1 MDPASI
7 GIALTVAS
15 KAMSKITTFYNHGKD
30 LSVMTGEIQ
39 KWMGACSD
47 VDNIEKQAKNPSLFR
62 KMVSGKGI
70 EGIAFEALTARK
82 KLEEDRQTLKVMI
95 QMRYGSQAWSELI
108 AIEGRVRKKLQEEK
122 YAREKFKEKVISI
135 VAITTTLVVGSI
147 VLGFFAYTLWLH
159 DQGELTD

>member
-30 LSVMTGEIQ
+30 LSAMTGEIQ

-47 VDNIEKQAKNPSLFR
+47 VDNIETPAKNPSLFR

-122 YAREKFKEKVISI
+122 YARERFKEKVISV
-135 VAITTTLVVGSI
+135 VAVTAVVGI
-147 VLGFFAYTLWLH
+147 GVLVLGYFVYALVLL
-159 DQGELTD
+159 DRGELG

>member
-30 LSVMTGEIQ
+30 LSLMTGEIQ

-122 YAREKFKEKVISI
+122 YARERFKEKVISV
-135 VAITTTLVVGSI
+135 VAVTAVVGI
-147 VLGFFAYTLWLH
+147 GVLVLGYFVYALVLL
-159 DQGELTD
+159 DRGELG

>member
-30 LSVMTGEIQ
+30 LSAMTGEIQ

-62 KMVSGKGI
+62 KMVRGKGI
-70 EGIAFEALTARK
+70 EGIAFEALPARK

-122 YAREKFKEKVISI
+122 YARERFKEKVISV
-135 VAITTTLVVGSI
+135 VAVTAVVGI
-147 VLGFFAYTLWLH
+147 GVLVLGYFVYALVLL
-159 DQGELTD
+159 DRGELG

>member
-30 LSVMTGEIQ
+30 LSAMTGEIQ

-122 YAREKFKEKVISI
+122 YARERFKEKVITV
-135 VAITTTLVVGSI
+135 VAVTAVVGVGVL
-147 VLGFFAYTLWLH
+147 VLGYFVYALVLL
-159 DQGELTD
+159 DRGELG

>member
-30 LSVMTGEIQ
+30 LSAMTGEIQ

-122 YAREKFKEKVISI
+122 YARERFKEKVITV
-135 VAITTTLVVGSI
+135 VAVTAVVGI
-147 VLGFFAYTLWLH
+147 GVLVLGYFVYALVLL
-159 DQGELTD
+159 DRGELG

>member
-30 LSVMTGEIQ
+30 LSAMTGEIQ

-82 KLEEDRQTLKVMI
+82 K
-95 QMRYGSQAWSELI
+95 
-108 AIEGRVRKKLQEEK
+108 
-122 YAREKFKEKVISI
+122 YARERFKEKVISV
-135 VAITTTLVVGSI
+135 VAVTAVVGI
-147 VLGFFAYTLWLH
+147 GVLVLGYFVYALVLL
-159 DQGELTD
+159 DRGELG

>member
-7 GIALTVAS
+7 GIALSVAS
-15 KAMSKITTFYNHGKD
+15 SAMSKITTFYNHGKD
-30 LSVMTGEIQ
+30 LSAMTGEIQ

-108 AIEGRVRKKLQEEK
+108 AIEGKVRKKLQEEK
-122 YAREKFKEKVISI
+122 YARQRFKEKVISV
-135 VAITTTLVVGSI
+135 VAISTVVSAGVFI
-147 VLGFFAYTLWLH
+147 LCYFIYILLLL
-159 DQGELTD
+159 DRGELG

>member
-30 LSVMTGEIQ
+30 LSAMTGEIQ

-82 KLEEDRQTLKVMI
+82 K
-95 QMRYGSQAWSELI
+95 
-108 AIEGRVRKKLQEEK
+108 
-122 YAREKFKEKVISI
+122 
-135 VAITTTLVVGSI
+135 
-147 VLGFFAYTLWLH
+147 
-159 DQGELTD
+159 

>member
-30 LSVMTGEIQ
+30 LSAMTGEIQ

-122 YAREKFKEKVISI
+122 YARERFKEKVISV
-135 VAITTTLVVGSI
+135 VAVTAVVGI
-147 VLGFFAYTLWLH
+147 GVLVLGYFVYALVLL
-159 DQGELTD
+159 DRGELG